1 MIGWKTHRRLAPNL
15 PKTVPK
21 RVIKQHTVADSNA
34 SRWWVSDIKGALLV
48 PLLREYLLI
57 WDLVDDF
64 PLQPEM
70 SDQHHWQLSK
80 SGSYT
85 SKPAYAAFILGTIQF
100 APWKRVRKTCHP
112 DHLALAANSS
122 SGLLLRPPLFGFFN
136 LLWLLKKPKANQ
148 RS

>member
-1 MIGWKTHRRLAPNL
+1 
-15 PKTVPK
+15 
-21 RVIKQHTVADSNA
+21 
-34 SRWWVSDIKGALLV
+34 
-48 PLLREYLLI
+48 
-57 WDLVDDF
+57 
-64 PLQPEM
+64 M

-122 SGLLLRPPLFGFFN
+122 SGLLLRPLCLGFSTCFDFSKSQKPTKEVSLHPKAIAKSRFFVVQISQHPHPCFQ
-136 LLWLLKKPKANQ
+136 LLWASNFSQKLTTCHWLRKILFVVLLSFSL
-148 RS
+148 RTTYDLCS